1 MVKAGPLEKKQFFKG
16 LSGRTTNKY
25 FLGFLYLLEIRNAC
39 GNLNTAKFGLIRF

>member
-25 FLGFLYLLEIRNAC
+25 FLGFLYLL
-39 GNLNTAKFGLIRF
+39 GNSEGMREFKFG